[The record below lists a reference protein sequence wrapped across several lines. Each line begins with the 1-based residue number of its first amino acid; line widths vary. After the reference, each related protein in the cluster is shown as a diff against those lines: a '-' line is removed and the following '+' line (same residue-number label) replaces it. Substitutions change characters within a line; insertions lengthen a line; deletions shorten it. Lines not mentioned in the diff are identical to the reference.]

1 MLEPSTGK
9 APRYT
14 LTPPP
19 IRRRWGAL
27 RVALVLLS
35 AIAMLPQS
43 ALAQVAKP
51 QTRLPA
57 IVIDRQ
63 TGSVLLENRAFD
75 RWYPASLTKLMTIY
89 VTLRALAAG
98 EIAPGSPVTISQK
111 AAREQPSKMF
121 YAPGTQLRFD
131 TALKILIVKSANDV
145 AMAMAES
152 VAGSEAAFVARMNA
166 EAARIGMT
174 DSQFANPNG
183 LHDPAQYTSARD
195 MALLA
200 RRIVEEFP
208 QYAPY
213 FAIPAIKAGEKV
225 EHSYNLLLERFDG
238 ADGLKTGFVCASGY
252 NMVASA
258 TRGGR
263 QVIAVVFGTNSQ
275 TDRAVEAAQLL
286 LQGFEQQ
293 GGPPIETHRSG
304 KPPVAPKSQR
314 SKMCSEAALT
324 ARYDPAPGDVVIK
337 SPVLS
342 KRAAGQPVAVST
354 GGVDAPPSPAVWQA
368 SQAAAEKTAKAS
380 AGKSPVKG
388 IPIPTRR
395 PAYNPAASVSQ

>member
-14 LTPPP
+14 LTPLG
-19 IRRRWGAL
+19 IWRRHRAL
-27 RVALVLLS
+27 WFSILFLAVAATVPT
-35 AIAMLPQS
+35 A

-51 QTRLPA
+51 QTRLPS

-89 VTLRALAAG
+89 VTLRALTAG
-98 EIAPGSPVTISQK
+98 EIAPGSPVTVSQK

-145 AMAMAES
+145 AMAIAES
-152 VAGSEAAFVARMNA
+152 VAGSEAAFVARMNS
-166 EAARIGMT
+166 EAARIGMR

-225 EHSYNLLLERFDG
+225 EHSYNLLLERFAG

-293 GGPPIETHRSG
+293 GGPSIETHVSG

-314 SKMCSEAALT
+314 SKMCSEAALK

-337 SPVLS
+337 SQILS
-342 KRAAGQPVAVST
+342 PRTPGRPVAVST
-354 GGVDAPPSPAVWQA
+354 GGIDAPPSAAVLQAQSAADKTAQA
-368 SQAAAEKTAKAS
+368 SAA
-380 AGKSPVKG
+380 KSPAKG
-388 IPIPTRR
+388 RIPIPTRR